1 MNLEMG
7 KRLSEY
13 RKNKN
18 LSQEQL
24 AQMLGVSRQAV
35 SKWERA
41 ESSPDTDNLI
51 MLSEI
56 YGVTLDR
63 LINGTIDRTAD
74 TGQPENND
82 KQNCAEKETADNRL
96 QENKIDKANE
106 SNPAKGE
113 TGNLKVRS
121 NKKSSG
127 FIKKIE
133 KFPYPVLCIVLYV
146 IFGFYDI
153 LGGWGLAWILFFTI
167 PLYYTFIEAV
177 RKKDASEF
185 VYPVLIIMI
194 YLICGFGYSKWHP
207 AWIIFLSIPVY
218 YFIIDVIKS
227 KN

>member
-96 QENKIDKANE
+96 QENKN
-106 SNPAKGE
+106 
-113 TGNLKVRS
+113 
-121 NKKSSG
+121 
-127 FIKKIE
+127 
-133 KFPYPVLCIVLYV
+133 
-146 IFGFYDI
+146 
-153 LGGWGLAWILFFTI
+153 
-167 PLYYTFIEAV
+167 TFLQF
-177 RKKDASEF
+177 R
-185 VYPVLIIMI
+185 
-194 YLICGFGYSKWHP
+194 
-207 AWIIFLSIPVY
+207 
-218 YFIIDVIKS
+218 
-227 KN
+227 